1 MNKPLVLATPMVSP
15 SIQIERGLILSFKKP
30 PISGAAPRAMAQ
42 ANQYTLI

>member
-1 MNKPLVLATPMVSP
+1 MNKTMVLNTPMVSP
-15 SIQIERGLILSFKKP
+15 PIQIVRGLILSFKKL